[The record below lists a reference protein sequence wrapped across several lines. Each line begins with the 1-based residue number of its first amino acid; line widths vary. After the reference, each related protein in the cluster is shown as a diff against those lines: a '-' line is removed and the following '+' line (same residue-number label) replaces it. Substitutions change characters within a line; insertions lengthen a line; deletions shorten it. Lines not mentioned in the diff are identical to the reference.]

1 MHHMEGGSP
10 RCPLGQATIP
20 GIMWR
25 GSIPVHMGG
34 ISAPMECL
42 RDRRNRDVLGPKLE
56 MELKFPHPRGTKMH
70 LECY

>member
-1 MHHMEGGSP
+1 MN
-10 RCPLGQATIP
+10 LNY
-20 GIMWR
+20 
-25 GSIPVHMGG
+25 SISLFTSFFRVLSDNKLKQKYAVYMGG
-34 ISAPMECL
+34 ISAPKECL